1 MKTHVGDIE
10 INCALSGFCFGFV
23 RVTSVKVSMASEQ
36 LSKQI
41 EISMQELEIDEHL
54 KSSIRDM
61 LRFGKYK
68 PTGRGKPACEYL
80 FKAAKNQKFPK
91 INNLV
96 DSLNLVSLSHQLP
109 ISVIDTDLAESS
121 KFQIRR
127 GKIDETYIFNAGGQ
141 VIGLTDL
148 LLVAS
153 LPDDIACANP
163 IKDSLRTKLTQST
176 RNVLAVI
183 YGTPELDSQIRA
195 ATEQLAV
202 LYRQC
207 CDKEGEVSTAF
218 FGSETP

>member
-1 MKTHVGDIE
+1 MKTSVGDVV

-23 RVTSVKVSMASEQ
+23 RVTSVRVSPASEQ
-36 LSKQI
+36 LSKQTETSI
-41 EISMQELEIDEHL
+41 QELQIDEGR
-54 KSSIRDM
+54 KSSVRDM

-80 FKAAKNQKFPK
+80 VKAAKNQNFPK

-109 ISVIDTDLAESS
+109 ISVIDTDLAESLE
-121 KFQIRR
+121 FHIRR
-127 GKIDETYIFNAGGQ
+127 GKADETYIFNNGGQ

-163 IKDSLRTKLTQST
+163 IKDSLRTKLTQNT
-176 RNVLAVI
+176 RNVLAVL

-195 ATEQLAV
+195 ATQWLAE
-202 LYRQC
+202 LYSQC
-207 CDKEGEVSTAF
+207 CDNEGKVSTAF
-218 FGSETP
+218 FDA